1 MTTSPLVTFTNVAY
15 AYPEHAAPSLRV
27 PEWQI
32 APGEFIT
39 LTGPSGSGKSTLLRC
54 LNGLTPHFSGGEFG
68 GVVLVDGQDTRY
80 HTPRDLARTTGF
92 VFQDPEAQIV
102 SARVADELAFGM
114 EQLGVPP
121 LIMRKRV
128 EEVLDLLGIAAL
140 RHRDISTLSG
150 GERQRVAVASALAL
164 QPAIL
169 ALDEPTSQLD
179 PWGAEEVI
187 AALAR
192 LNEDLGLTIILA
204 EHRLDRVVSQSD
216 RLTLLA
222 PGGAIAQD
230 GSPREV
236 LASVDPASLP
246 PLLAL
251 GRARRWEPLP
261 LTIKEGRARV
271 RNEAAAGIIP
281 PPPLPD
287 APRPGGTPILRL
299 AGVSAGWDQRR
310 VLRDITLDLY
320 PGEVLA
326 LMGRNGSG
334 KSTLLR
340 VISGLHRPTGGQVL
354 LRGQDT
360 SRLHPADIAQT
371 VGYLP
376 QNPSSLF
383 FAETV
388 ADELAFTLKHQ
399 SGPTRDPQEVLA
411 TLGLAHAAGRH
422 PRDLSGGERERAALA
437 AVLVGAP
444 QALLLDE
451 PTRGM
456 DAARRRQLV
465 ALLRQLQ
472 GEGVAMVLATHDVE
486 LVAEVAGRVAL
497 LGDGRIVAE
506 GTPREV
512 LSGSLAF
519 TTAVNKLYGG
529 TLLTP
534 EDVLGSGRTV

>member
-1 MTTSPLVTFTNVAY
+1 MTTASLVTFTDVAY
-15 AYPEHAAPSLRV
+15 TYPEQAFPALAIPN
-27 PEWQI
+27 WQI

-54 LNGLTPHFSGGEFG
+54 LNGLTPHFSGGAFG
-68 GVVLVDGQDTRY
+68 GVVMVDGQDTRY

-192 LNEDLGLTIILA
+192 LNEDLGLTIVLA

-222 PGGAIAQD
+222 PGGTISRD
-230 GSPREV
+230 GPPREV
-236 LASVDPASLP
+236 LASADPASLP

-251 GRARRWEPLP
+251 ARSRHWSPLP
-261 LTIKEGRARV
+261 LTIKEGRAMV
-271 RNEAAAGIIP
+271 RAEAAAGFHP

-287 APRPGGTPILRL
+287 APRPGGAPVLRL

-310 VLRDITLDLY
+310 VLREITFDLY

-340 VISGLHRPTGGQVL
+340 VISGLHRPTSGRVF

-360 SRLHPADIAQT
+360 SRLHAADIAQT

-376 QNPSSLF
+376 QNPSALF

-388 ADELAFTLKHQ
+388 ADELAFTLRHQ
-399 SGPTRDPQEVLA
+399 VGPTRDPQEVLD
-411 TLGLAHAAGRH
+411 TLGLGHAASRH

-444 QALLLDE
+444 QVLLLDE

-456 DAARRRQLV
+456 DAARRRQLI

-472 GEGVAMVLATHDVE
+472 HDGVAVVLATHDVD
-486 LVAEVAGRVAL
+486 LVAEVANRIAL
-497 LGDGRIVAE
+497 LGDGQIVAE
-506 GTPREV
+506 GAPREV

-519 TTAVNKLYGG
+519 TTAVNKLYGNA
-529 TLLTP
+529 LLTP
-534 EDVLGSGRTV
+534 QDVPGSRDNR